1 MKIAKNIGNLI
12 WGAILIGVGVIVFI
26 VVINMFTGSSD
37 DEGLISITEAQEKC
51 IVMETY
57 DSIRYNGE
65 PASTAREKAEKH
77 CLSLWD
83 TPEKEKEFRKYMEED
98 WQTVKDEV
106 YEGKTYE
113 QYYNESVK

>member
-1 MKIAKNIGNLI
+1 MTISQSIRGIL
-12 WGAILIGVGVIVFI
+12 WGIILIIIGVVVII
-26 VVINMFTGSSD
+26 ALINMFKGDPD
-37 DEGLISITEAQEKC
+37 DEGLISTTEAQEKC
-51 IVMETY
+51 VVMETY

-65 PASTAREKAEKH
+65 STNTAKEKAEKH

-83 TPEKEKEFRKYMEED
+83 TPEKEKEFRKYIEED

-113 QYYNESVK
+113 QYYNEK

>member
-1 MKIAKNIGNLI
+1 MTISKSIRGILWGILLI
-12 WGAILIGVGVIVFI
+12 IIGVVVII
-26 VVINMFTGSSD
+26 ALINMFKGDPD
-37 DEGLISITEAQEKC
+37 DEGLISTTEAQEKC
-51 IVMETY
+51 VVMETY

-65 PASTAREKAEKH
+65 STSTAKEKAEKH

-83 TPEKEKEFRKYMEED
+83 TPEKEKEFRKYIEED

-113 QYYNESVK
+113 QYYNEK